1 MYTFSL
7 SVAIACIVLSLLG
20 ILQSVFG
27 AKVDKNS
34 SRHFIFFFSVLLLF
48 ASAVLAT
55 HLIQGRPGR
64 DLRIILSM
72 TSYFEYCSPSL
83 LAYIVSHYLLSIVD
97 SQHKFKKLRISL
109 IVMVFVHNLFITVS
123 QYTGMIYHVN
133 TINVVNIG
141 RLYPLAY
148 LMNAAMLIIDMIL
161 LVLYRKKLSKSEKAV
176 FGIFMVIPSAAII
189 LRIFAVKDSV
199 LITGSMAITAI
210 VMYVFTLADQTDRFY
225 RQQQQNSK
233 LKIDIMLSQIQP
245 HFLYNSL
252 LVIRQIC
259 LTDSKKAASAI
270 DDFSNYL
277 RHNMDSITENAPI
290 PFETELKHVRQY
302 VQLQQLRFEDDL
314 EIVYDIQCSDF
325 RIPTLTLQ
333 PLVENAIRYGVRKSE
348 DGRGTVTVRTREYPD
363 RYEISVIDDGPGFV
377 PDSVPKDRENASLGL
392 RNVRE
397 RLEMTVKGELVID
410 SVIGKGTNAT
420 IVLPRNDE

>member
-1 MYTFSL
+1 ML
-7 SVAIACIVLSLLG
+7 NQSVALACIVLSLFG
-20 ILQSVFG
+20 ILQSAFG
-27 AKVDKNS
+27 TRVDKNS
-34 SRHFIFFFSVLLLF
+34 GRHFIFFFSVLLIF
-48 ASAVLAT
+48 ASADLAT
-55 HLIQGRPGR
+55 LLIQGKPGR
-64 DLRIILSM
+64 ELRIVLSM

-97 SQHKFKKLRISL
+97 AKHELKKLRVTM

-123 QYTGMIYHVN
+123 QYTGMIYQVN
-133 TINVVNIG
+133 SLNVVNIG
-141 RLYPLAY
+141 KLYSLAY
-148 LMNAAMLIIDMIL
+148 VMNAAMLIIDFVL
-161 LVLYRKKLSKSEKAV
+161 LVRRRGMLSKSEKIV
-176 FGIFMVIPSAAII
+176 FGIFMTVPSVAII
-189 LRIFAVKDSV
+189 LRIFAVKDGV
-199 LITGSMAITAI
+199 IIVGAMALTAF
-210 VMYVFTLADQTDRFY
+210 VMYVFTLSDQTERY
-225 RQQQQNSK
+225 NRQQQQNSK

-259 LTDSKKAASAI
+259 LSDPTKAASAI
-270 DDFSNYL
+270 DDFAKYL

-314 EIVYDIQCSDF
+314 DVRYDIECSDF

-348 DGRGTVTVRTREYPD
+348 DGRGTVTVRTREYDD
-363 RYEISVIDDGPGFV
+363 RYEVSVIDDGPGFV
-377 PDSVPKDRENASLGL
+377 PESVPQDKENASLGL

-397 RLEMTVKGELVID
+397 RLEMTCGGELVID
-410 SVIGKGTNAT
+410 SVIGEGTNAT
-420 IVLPRNDE
+420 IVLPRNEEE